1 MRPTIEIV
9 DRAEETEQQVIA
21 RAVSAR
27 EAEGQAWYTIGECA
41 DAWCERYAAGR
52 TDSDF
57 AKLIGSDRQR
67 VNEAKRVWQRFG
79 SIVRTTGQTLSYSH
93 FVTALSWE
101 DAETYLELA
110 GECGLSVDNMEKR
123 RRIDLRIDSGD
134 DLTAIAELQQEL
146 GMYTTDT
153 EVGGQTDV
161 ARIDG
166 GEDMEESGGT
176 DPAPPVDRD
185 PSEGKQ
191 PGHRVP
197 AEVNH
202 DVDRTRMAR
211 DPASD
216 DDRKQR
222 LKLAKKLFSAAFD
235 LAALD
240 AACCQR
246 VVDRLRE
253 DVKVN
258 GSGIEVPDV
267 HTLKAL
273 VEGV

>member
-9 DRAEETEQQVIA
+9 ERADETEQQVIA

-41 DAWCERYAAGR
+41 AAWCERYAAGR
-52 TDSDF
+52 TDADF
-57 AKLIGSDRQR
+57 ADLIGSARQR

-79 SIVRTTGQTLSYSH
+79 SIVRTSGQNLSYSH
-93 FVTALSWE
+93 FVTALGWD

-110 GECGLSVDNMEKR
+110 VECGLSVDGMQKR
-123 RRIDLRIDSGD
+123 RNIDRRIDSGE
-134 DLTAIAELQQEL
+134 DLT
-146 GMYTTDT
+146 T
-153 EVGGQTDV
+153 
-161 ARIDG
+161 DG
-166 GEDMEESGGT
+166 GEDTDESGGT
-176 DPAPPVDRD
+176 EPAPPVDHD
-185 PSEGKQ
+185 PAEGKQ
-191 PGHRVP
+191 PEHHVP
-197 AEVNH
+197 AEVDH
-202 DVDRTRMAR
+202 DVDRTRMASE
-211 DPASD
+211 PVSD
-216 DDRKQR
+216 DDRKER

-246 VVDRLRE
+246 VVDRLLE

-267 HTLKAL
+267 HTLRTL
-273 VEGV
+273 VEGA

>member
-1 MRPTIEIV
+1 MEDRRPTIEIV
-9 DRAEETEQQVIA
+9 EQADETESQVIA

-52 TDSDF
+52 TDADF

-79 SIVRTTGQTLSYSH
+79 EIVRTSGQTLSYSH
-93 FVTALSWE
+93 FVAALGWD

-110 GECGLSVDNMEKR
+110 VESSLSVDGMQR
-123 RRIDLRIDSGD
+123 RRDISRRIEAGE
-134 DLTAIAELQQEL
+134 DLTTA
-146 GMYTTDT
+146 GGDGTD
-153 EVGGQTDV
+153 
-161 ARIDG
+161 
-166 GEDMEESGGT
+166 ESGGT
-176 DPAPPVDRD
+176 EPSPLVERDPA
-185 PSEGKQ
+185 EGKQ
-191 PGHRVP
+191 PEHRVP

-202 DVDRTRMAR
+202 DVDRTKLASE
-211 DPASD
+211 PASD
-216 DDRKQR
+216 DDRKRR
-222 LKLAKKLFSAAFD
+222 LMLAKKLFSAAFD

-240 AACCQR
+240 ADCCQR
-246 VVDRLRE
+246 VVERLRE

-267 HTLKAL
+267 HTLRTL
-273 VEGV
+273 VEGA